1 MPKTRGNGEGSIY
14 KVASKNLWAC
24 QVTLPNGKR
33 KTLYGKTRKETKE
46 KLLKIQNELATG
58 LNVSVEDIQLGQLMH
73 LMTEE
78 KFKANITNENSYKRN
93 LETEKIIEKHFIYYT
108 KIKKINDIQ
117 ITDFMFSITHYSNSV
132 IKKCYAMISR
142 TLKEAVRKRI
152 ININPAETVN
162 IPKSDKQDKKIRALT
177 VDEQQKLVKALN
189 ENDFKFKNQVLISLY
204 TGARMGEVIALKK
217 SDINFTFKTLQ
228 IQRTATRDKD
238 YKVVI
243 SDKTKT
249 YAGQRLIP
257 LSNNALEVL
266 KIAVKSSKDELL
278 FPTIETVRIND
289 AFKRFLKRYD
299 IIDKSIYGDVTCHSL
314 RHSFAT
320 RCIESGIQA
329 KVLQKLLGHADIQ
342 TTLNTYCDVFESLE
356 RQSIEQINE
365 YFKMAQI

>member
-14 KVASKNLWAC
+14 KVQSKNLWAC

-33 KTLYGKTRKETKE
+33 KTLYGKTRKETKD
-46 KLLKIQNELATG
+46 KLLKLQNELATG
-58 LNVSVEDIQLGQLMH
+58 LNVSAEDIQLGQLMH
-73 LMTEE
+73 LMNEE

-93 LETEKIIEKHFIYYT
+93 LETEKIIEKHFIYYS
-108 KIKKINDIQ
+108 KIQKINDIQ
-117 ITDFMFSITHYSNSV
+117 ITDFMLSITPYSNSV
-132 IKKCYAMISR
+132 IKKCYAMINR

-177 VDEQQKLVKALN
+177 VDEQQRLVKALN

-228 IQRTATRDKD
+228 IQRTVTKD
-238 YKVVI
+238 INDRAIIK
-243 SDKTKT
+243 SRTKT

-257 LSNNALEVL
+257 LSNNALAVL
-266 KIAVKSSKDELL
+266 KNATKNSNSELL
-278 FPTIETVRIND
+278 FKTTETMLVNN
-289 AFKRFLKRYD
+289 ALKRFLKRHD
-299 IIDKSIYGDVTCHSL
+299 IIDKSVYGDVTCHSL

-320 RCIESGIQA
+320 RCIESGIQV

-342 TTLNTYCDVFESLE
+342 TTLNTYCDVFENLE
-356 RQSIEQINE
+356 QKSIEKINT
-365 YFKMAQI
+365 YFEKINA

>member
-1 MPKTRGNGEGSIY
+1 MSKSRGNGEGSIY

-33 KTLYGKTRKETKE
+33 KTLYGKTRKETKD
-46 KLLKIQNELATG
+46 KLLKLQNELATG
-58 LNVSVEDIQLGQLMH
+58 LNVSSEDIQLGQLMH
-73 LMTEE
+73 LMNEE
-78 KFKANITNENSYKRN
+78 KFKANITNENSYRRN
-93 LETEKIIEKHFIYYT
+93 LATEKIIEKHFIYYA

-117 ITDFMFSITHYSNSV
+117 ITDFMLTITPYSNSV
-132 IKKCYAMISR
+132 IKKCYSMINR

-177 VDEQQKLVKALN
+177 VDEQQRLVKALN

-299 IIDKSIYGDVTCHSL
+299 IVDSSIYGDITCHSL